1 MMRVSRITSVLSGT
15 AVLGCTFFGT
25 AAFGQCTPAS
35 SADFIQNDGGC
46 PVTGTPDTNGG
57 CNASPPA
64 FQATGTLTGSNSFTI
79 NGTLGQD
86 PVANSRDLDW
96 YTFTVTQPCFVNFS
110 MVMTNGGQ
118 ASTSTL
124 IFFGN
129 PADCDSFGGFG
140 FNTCPALYPEQ
151 YIATPGTYSVVVTT
165 DFAPAGVVCNS
176 PYTLTVSSRTSPYSQ
191 CGSGAANCGVANPSV
206 GGCQDVQCCDRICT
220 IDPLCCDIG
229 WSASCAAQAQLPVS
243 SGGCGIFVY
252 NCNPPANAPAN
263 DCATAAPT
271 IALDTVVNFDNT
283 NATTDGPNNGQCGSD
298 TAKDV
303 WFAVLAT
310 ASGNMN
316 CFVTSPTQDVVLS
329 AYNYGTAGAPYNGA
343 LLDAN
348 FEGCVD
354 VAGIGGENGTL
365 VGVTAGN
372 WYLWRV
378 GIWGNPGTADPGVA
392 GAGTVEFSIEQVV
405 WDTGRHAP
413 ICNTAN
419 GTLTN
424 LGLSSG
430 AIGATAPQRW
440 LAVPFTVSDPAGTPD
455 SWRLTFLTPEGF
467 IPAGVVNE
475 RINWIIWSRT
485 AFNAPVYA
493 TSQIASGS
501 AAFPALGANG
511 EAFIPVDLV
520 LEPGDYYMTAFASAV
535 GNPCRPN
542 DAQNIFSNF
551 AWFIGAPSGIRMTDA
566 TGPFFWRSAVQPG
579 SGPADEVV
587 IAGGSGAA
595 CEGGTTGAFTRTT
608 LAGFTDQPCGSGLLE
623 ATYRPAFQILGF
635 PEAGNNCPADLDGN
649 GSVGASDLSTLLNNW
664 GTNGAGDLDGN
675 GSVGASDLSTLLNA
689 WGACP

>member
-1 MMRVSRITSVLSGT
+1 
-15 AVLGCTFFGT
+15 
-25 AAFGQCTPAS
+25 
-35 SADFIQNDGGC
+35 
-46 PVTGTPDTNGG
+46 
-57 CNASPPA
+57 
-64 FQATGTLTGSNSFTI
+64 
-79 NGTLGQD
+79 
-86 PVANSRDLDW
+86 
-96 YTFTVTQPCFVNFS
+96 
-110 MVMTNGGQ
+110 
-118 ASTSTL
+118 
-124 IFFGN
+124 
-129 PADCDSFGGFG
+129 
-140 FNTCPALYPEQ
+140 
-151 YIATPGTYSVVVTT
+151 
-165 DFAPAGVVCNS
+165 
-176 PYTLTVSSRTSPYSQ
+176 VSSRTSTFSQ

-206 GGCQDVQCCDRICT
+206 GGCQDIQCCDRICT
-220 IDPLCCDIG
+220 VDPLCCDIG
-229 WSASCAAQAQLPVS
+229 WSASCAVQAQLPVS

-252 NCNPPANAPAN
+252 NCNPPSNAPAN

-283 NATTDGPNNGQCGSD
+283 NATTDGPNTGQCDSD

-316 CFVTSPTQDVVLS
+316 CFVTSPGQDVVIS
-329 AYNYGTAGAPYNGA
+329 AYNYGTAGAPYNGS
-343 LLDAN
+343 LLNAN
-348 FEGCVD
+348 FEGCID
-354 VAGIGGENGTL
+354 VTAIGGENGTL
-365 VGVTAGN
+365 LGVTAGN

-378 GIWGNPGTADPGVA
+378 GIWGNPGTANPGVA

-405 WDTGRHAP
+405 WDTGRHGAV
-413 ICNTAN
+413 CFNN
-419 GTLTN
+419 GATQ

-430 AIGATAPQRW
+430 AISAGSTQRW

-467 IPAGVVNE
+467 TPAGVVNE

-485 AFNAPVYA
+485 NFNVPNYA

-501 AAFPALGANG
+501 AAFPELGATNG

-520 LEPGDYYMTAFASAV
+520 LEPGDYYMTAFPSAV

-542 DAQNIFSNF
+542 DGQLIFSNF
-551 AWFIGAPSGIRMTDA
+551 AWFTGAPSGIRMTDA

-595 CEGGTTGAFTRTT
+595 CEGGTGAGFIRTT
-608 LAGFTDQPCGSGLLE
+608 IAPNTDLPCATPGTPAGPLE
-623 ATYRPAFQILGF
+623 AIYRPAFQILGT
-635 PEAGNNCPADLDGN
+635 PEASNNCPADLNGD
-649 GSVGASDLSTLLNNW
+649 GSVGAADLSTLLNNW

-689 WGACP
+689 WGPCP